1 MMSTSG
7 YLTIYCFV
15 VVLASLLG
23 GFLPSLIS
31 LTHRRLQLLV
41 SAVAGLMLGVALLHL
56 IPHAAAHL
64 HSFDQTMIWTLI
76 GVLGTFFLMRAFHS
90 HQHSIDLPELDG
102 SHGTESADA
111 HQACGHDH
119 DHAHG
124 SHSGSGASWIG
135 IAAGLSLHTL
145 IDGIA
150 LGAAVAADRDSVGW
164 SGIAGIGTFLAV
176 ALHKPLDALS
186 ITTLM
191 TAQGWSARSRL
202 AVNLGYSLMCPLGAA
217 MFVLGISRFGHDAD
231 QVIGAALAFAA
242 GVFICISLADL
253 LPEIEFHSHDRL
265 KLSSSLVLGTL
276 LAYGIGFLE
285 PHHQHGDG
293 SHSEHGHDH
302 GRDDHDHGDHD
313 HGGHTHDH
321 HGGRPSA
328 PTHIAPD

>member
-1 MMSTSG
+1 MSLSG
-7 YLTIYCFV
+7 YLTIYCLA

-23 GFLPSLIS
+23 GFLPSLLS

-64 HSFDQTMIWTLI
+64 HSFDQTMIWTLV

-90 HQHSIDLPELDG
+90 HQHTIDLPEPEG
-102 SHGTESADA
+102 SHGITADHSHEA
-111 HQACGHDH
+111 CNHGHHHGEQA
-119 DHAHG
+119 G
-124 SHSGSGASWIG
+124 SKSSWIG

-150 LGAAVAADRDSVGW
+150 LGAAVAADRDSAGW
-164 SGIAGIGTFLAV
+164 SGIAGLGTFLAV

-202 AVNLGYSLMCPLGAA
+202 AVNLGYSLMCPLGATL
-217 MFVLGISRFGHDAD
+217 FVLGISGFGRDAD
-231 QVIGAALAFAA
+231 HVIGAALAFAA

-265 KLSSSLVLGTL
+265 KLSSALVLGTL

-285 PHHQHGDG
+285 PHHHHGDA
-293 SHSEHGHDH
+293 SHSEHGAEHDH
-302 GRDDHDHGDHD
+302 EHHDHDHDGRSHN
-313 HGGHTHDH
+313 H
-321 HGGRPSA
+321 HGERPSV
-328 PTHIAPD
+328 PTRVVPD